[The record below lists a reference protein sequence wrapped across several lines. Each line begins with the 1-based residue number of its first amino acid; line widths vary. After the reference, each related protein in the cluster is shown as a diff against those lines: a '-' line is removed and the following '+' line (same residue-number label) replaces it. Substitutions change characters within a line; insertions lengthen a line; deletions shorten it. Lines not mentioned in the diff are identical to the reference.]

1 MISKDVAKSLID
13 MLEHYCDLLA
23 QDAAERDA
31 LIKASQM
38 LNFWR
43 MYENFIPAE
52 VKTDE

>member
-1 MISKDVAKSLID
+1 MISKDVVKSLIK

-23 QDAAERDA
+23 ADTLECDA
-31 LIKASQM
+31 LREASQM

-52 VKTDE
+52 VETDE

>member
-1 MISKDVAKSLID
+1 MISKDVAKSLIE
-13 MLEHYCDLLA
+13 MLEDYCDYLGE
-23 QDAAERDA
+23 DNRKAALVE
-31 LIKASQM
+31 ASQM